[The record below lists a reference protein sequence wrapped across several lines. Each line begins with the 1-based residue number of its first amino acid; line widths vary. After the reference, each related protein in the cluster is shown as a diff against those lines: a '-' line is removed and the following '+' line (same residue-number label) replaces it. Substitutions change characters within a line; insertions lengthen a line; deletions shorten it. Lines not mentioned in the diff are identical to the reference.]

1 MDDLFVQTTG
11 TGGEPVVLL
20 HGFAGS
26 GEIWHDIQSEL
37 GPLAT
42 CHAVDLP
49 GHAGSMGY
57 PGAGPAKV
65 AVGAVLNAMTRRGV
79 ETFHICGHS
88 FGGAVATLIAMTAP
102 QRVRSLTLL
111 APGGFG
117 PEINIRLLKRFA
129 AAREAE
135 PLRIALEGMTGFL
148 HAVSDDTVDFHV
160 RMRARPGQ
168 TELLVAF
175 AEGLARNGRQ
185 GSIPREQLSTLTM
198 PVRVLWGLQDNV
210 LPARQAEGL
219 PDAWQVD
226 RLSETG
232 HMLVEEVPEAVAA
245 ALRAQITR

>member
-1 MDDLFVQTTG
+1 MDDLFVRTTG
-11 TGGEPVVLL
+11 AGDEPLVLL

-26 GEIWHDIQSEL
+26 GEIWHDLQGEL
-37 GPLAT
+37 GAQAT

-65 AVGAVLNAMTRRGV
+65 AVGAVLEAMTRRGV
-79 ETFHICGHS
+79 ESFHVCGHS
-88 FGGAVATLIAMTAP
+88 FGGAVATLIALTAP

-135 PLRIALEGMTGFL
+135 PLRMALEGMTGFL
-148 HAVSDDTVDFHV
+148 HAVGDDTVDFYV
-160 RMRARPGQ
+160 RLRASPGQ
-168 TELLVAF
+168 TELLIGF

-185 GSIPREQLSTLTM
+185 GSIPREQLATLTM

-210 LPARQAEGL
+210 LPARQADGL
-219 PDAWQVD
+219 PEGWQVE
-226 RLSETG
+226 RLADTG
-232 HMLVEEVPEAVAA
+232 HMLVEEARDAVAA